1 MLPYLISITKKL
13 KQMNIKKATQ
23 KSLNNFKIMIPILIG
38 VLLLVNLITV
48 ASSDIYLKLFTGNYI
63 KDSFIGALAGSVSF
77 GIPVTSYI
85 IGGELL
91 KDGVSLLAVTA
102 FILTWSTVGIAM
114 LPLEISFLGKKF
126 AIIRNIV
133 NFIFAIVIAV
143 LVVWILKII

>member
-1 MLPYLISITKKL
+1 
-13 KQMNIKKATQ
+13 MNIKKATQ